1 MGDATGGGDVD
12 IDSWRRKY
20 RIHLE
25 TPRLLLRPLIMEDQG
40 WLAVLFADPEVNR
53 FLLDSA
59 CTPKQASRFAEA
71 VVSLDL
77 MRHRFGL
84 WAIEDKTTGIVH
96 GWTELSKLRPWS
108 GPSDEIAL
116 SYVLG
121 VESWGRGI
129 ATEAAGRLL
138 RHAFEVLG
146 EDRLMAVIMADNA
159 ASRRVLEKL
168 GMRSIGNPVAPEM
181 NLEYFQIGLPIEAES
196 HAV

>member
-1 MGDATGGGDVD
+1 MWMD
-12 IDSWRRKY
+12 IESWRQKY

-25 TPRLLLRPLIMEDQG
+25 TQRLVLRPLVLEDQG
-40 WLAVLFADPEVNR
+40 WLARLFADPEVNR
-53 FLLDSA
+53 FLLEDA
-59 CTPKQASRFAEA
+59 CTPKQASRFAES

-77 MRHRFGL
+77 MRHQFGL
-84 WAIEDKTTGIVH
+84 WAIEDKTTGTVH

-116 SYVLG
+116 SYVLR

-146 EDRLMAVIMADNA
+146 EERIMAVIMADNA

-168 GMRSIGNPVAPEM
+168 GMRSIGNPFADELK
-181 NLEYFQIGLPIEAES
+181 LEYFQIDDPSRIRHDGLD
-196 HAV
+196 